1 MTRKSLSVNRH
12 QVEST
17 MIALVDHYHVDRMV
31 VSLKTESKWNYQKRY
46 YAHTN
51 VVKQQCCSTESY
63 LHCFLEHDVYPVDW
77 CIQPLNLKQPL
88 YYIFLKL
95 PPKNISHKPKN
106 MTQHTNQ
113 RCIQKSKRTS
123 LACCSM
129 NFSIRPSLHFRRF
142 DSEAWSTIV
151 TYSDRAW
158 LPFCHSRKSRHG
170 QWVTA
175 PAGSDSSGRAGL
187 KNRTIHRSTKETKT
201 ICETQI
207 ILRLICET
215 QIILK
220 YLLSMNGCAI
230 RRSRANAV
238 QE

>member
-1 MTRKSLSVNRH
+1 MT
-12 QVEST
+12 Q
-17 MIALVDHYHVDRMV
+17 A
-31 VSLKTESKWNYQKRY
+31 KT
-46 YAHTN
+46 
-51 VVKQQCCSTESY
+51 
-63 LHCFLEHDVYPVDW
+63 
-77 CIQPLNLKQPL
+77 
-88 YYIFLKL
+88 
-95 PPKNISHKPKN
+95 N
-106 MTQHTNQ
+106 MTQHTSQ

-123 LACCSM
+123 LAFCSM

-151 TYSDRAW
+151 TNSDRAW
-158 LPFCHSRKSRHG
+158 LPFCNSRKSRHG

-187 KNRTIHRSTKETKT
+187 KNRTIHRSTKKIKT

-238 QE
+238 QECRIRSPKRVSDIGRSMAREARRMPAKRLEQLRRRRNSPKVWENSGKFWENLPKMVLLSPCPARF